1 MNAFTEFEN
10 IENIEPS
17 EEWKLTLIEKL
28 ASVKPQFPS
37 KIIKNNLVIFVMFV
51 VIFNFGF
58 ILNSIISKPQKITNR
73 NNELMLISKELLINE
88 FQ

>member
-1 MNAFTEFEN
+1 MNAFKEFEY

-17 EEWKLTLIEKL
+17 EEWKLSLMEKL
-28 ASVKPQFPS
+28 ATVKHESSSGF
-37 KIIKNNLVIFVMFV
+37 IKNNLVIVVLFV

-73 NNELMLISKELLINE
+73 NNELMLISKELLITE